1 MCHGGADVCHGGAD
15 APSSRNSTGI
25 QLEADVSAMTSYVIR
40 VERKTEVEMVTAG
53 PAQCPTAI
61 DNWKCESHHPSM
73 QQPPQKH

>member
-1 MCHGGADVCHGGAD
+1 
-15 APSSRNSTGI
+15 
-25 QLEADVSAMTSYVIR
+25 MTSYVFR

-53 PAQCPTAI
+53 LAQCPTAI